1 MWIHLRKEKFPS
13 KCKSKLMP
21 RSDGPFKILEKVSPN
36 AYKVNLPTGFGVS
49 ATFDVADLSLY
60 YDENEEILSL
70 RLNSNLAG
78 ENDGDH
84 QTKESNATDE
94 VKEVQRSV
102 NECQGRQGSPG
113 HGQKHLNSKP

>member
-21 RSDGPFKILEKVSPN
+21 RSDGPFEILEKVSPN

-49 ATFDVADLSLY
+49 ATFNVADLSLY

-70 RLNSNLAG
+70 RSNSNVVG

-84 QTKESNATDE
+84 
-94 VKEVQRSV
+94 
-102 NECQGRQGSPG
+102 
-113 HGQKHLNSKP
+113 